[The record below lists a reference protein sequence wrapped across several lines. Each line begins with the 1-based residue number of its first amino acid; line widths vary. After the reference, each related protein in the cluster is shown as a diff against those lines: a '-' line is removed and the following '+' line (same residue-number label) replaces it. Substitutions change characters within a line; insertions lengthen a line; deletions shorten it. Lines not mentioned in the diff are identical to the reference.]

1 MLNTLLMS
9 SEAIRLLL
17 EYGLCLIIIVS
28 ALIAIGFVK
37 RKTKKEMRA
46 ETVKK
51 SCLKAVKYAEE
62 ILNDGEHKSTH
73 MLLGSTKLAHLSA
86 YIADAAWYAFQ
97 IVNAKKDIVF
107 EGIANGLDAL
117 SSELATEAENG
128 YVPANEYEAHVEK
141 AIAELQST
149 VEKLDTIIVK

>member
-51 SCLKAVKYAEE
+51 SCLKARICY
-62 ILNDGEHKSTH
+62 
-73 MLLGSTKLAHLSA
+73 SA
-86 YIADAAWYAFQ
+86 PRSWRI
-97 IVNAKKDIVF
+97 
-107 EGIANGLDAL
+107 
-117 SSELATEAENG
+117 
-128 YVPANEYEAHVEK
+128 
-141 AIAELQST
+141 
-149 VEKLDTIIVK
+149 